1 MIACLVIY
9 IKYSDKF
16 GKYIKMELKN
26 QIILIKINRIE

>member
-16 GKYIKMELKN
+16 GKYVKMELKN